1 MDASPFYFN
10 SKEARFS
17 LTIWQNAHLM
27 IEDNLV
33 VLFVGKSG
41 MMITIRTFR
50 KIERDTEFV
59 SSIKENI
66 VIGSK
71 KLTEHSSTKPMFG
84 MILWCVLYMSKK
96 ETRQIWCNVIVQQLK
111 DQAISEFT
119 LHVFFL

>member
-17 LTIWQNAHLM
+17 LTIWQNTHLM
-27 IEDNLV
+27 IEDSLNLV
-33 VLFVGKSG
+33 VLFAGKSG
-41 MMITIRTFR
+41 MMSTIRTFR

-84 MILWCVLYMSKK
+84 MIL
-96 ETRQIWCNVIVQQLK
+96 
-111 DQAISEFT
+111 
-119 LHVFFL
+119 